1 MVPNKALH
9 CFVEENIFASM
20 LDLFRA
26 GTDTTAT
33 TLTWAI
39 MYLVQHPDTQ
49 SLLREE
55 IDEVD
60 N

>member
-1 MVPNKALH
+1 
-9 CFVEENIFASM
+9 M

-39 MYLVQHPDTQ
+39 MYLVQHPETQ

-55 IDEVD
+55 IDEVA
-60 N
+60 NQ